1 MAMSDACTQDHSERA
16 VDDDDD
22 QVVLGR
28 HSGLREEIFNGL
40 VYCLRC
46 RDCSVAYVFCTS
58 R

>member
-1 MAMSDACTQDHSERA
+1 MSDACTQDHSERA

-40 VYCLRC
+40 VYCLKC
-46 RDCSVAYVFCTS
+46 RDGSVAYVFCTS